1 MTEMSSTIDRLEA
14 RLDYQAARI
23 DALYALL
30 QERGVLPRP
39 ADAGRGDALFD
50 EVLELEDAPLERERR
65 ARPSRPS
72 RTRPRT
78 RLHVGTATGV

>member
-30 QERGVLPRP
+30 QARGLLSRP
-39 ADAGRGDALFD
+39 ADAGKGDALFD
-50 EVLELEDAPLERERR
+50 DLLDVEDAPLERERHTLSSR
-65 ARPSRPS
+65 RPGR
-72 RTRPRT
+72 RV
-78 RLHVGTATGV
+78 HVGTATGV